1 MSEVEERAKRKAQA
15 HNACTKLTR
24 EIATFIPHSPP
35 DEVWNSVDKADKKYM
50 ECMREWI
57 AHGGN
62 EKLQNFKNAHEA
74 LLDKWR
80 EHEDVW
86 A

>member
-1 MSEVEERAKRKAQA
+1 
-15 HNACTKLTR
+15 
-24 EIATFIPHSPP
+24 
-35 DEVWNSVDKADKKYM
+35 M